1 MTEKTGP
8 DVEGQ
13 SQLYKLTAAVGEL
26 TGAIRTHTARLE
38 AQEDD
43 MRTVRNMVAAISKEA
58 AEDRLQAAHDRV
70 KAAEDRVQASS
81 DRAVAAS
88 IVETHRSI
96 KNHARGAVLGMLLLL
111 AIAIGSVSGALEK
124 LKEWW

>member
-1 MTEKTGP
+1 MTDRTGP

-43 MRTVRNMVAAISKEA
+43 MRLVRNMVAAISKEA
-58 AEDRLQAAHDRV
+58 AEDRLQAKHDREQ
-70 KAAEDRVQASS
+70 AAEDRAQAVK
-81 DRAVAAS
+81 DRTAAAA
-88 IVETHRSI
+88 IMETHTSI
-96 KNHARGAVLGMLLLL
+96 KSHARGAVLGMLLLL
-111 AIAIGSVSGALEK
+111 ALAIGSISGVLEK
-124 LKEWW
+124 IKEWW